1 MNNLTSM
8 EVIQDTQRRRI
19 DSGRTARQLRVASM
33 STELSVREEEILQVA
48 DAVCR
53 STSLNPMVLPD
64 EFFPG
69 HLSVALI
76 DAMLSSRRVKGNA
89 SASNALD
96 AMRYCRRFGIARTR
110 AAKWETPPVADQE
123 TLGDLIRR
131 YDADGLDRM
140 EDDGF
145 GLPGSGCSGNREA
158 VKLVL
163 GAARALR
170 EVKVEVLQDIQSRH
184 PDEIETAMRGV
195 PGADEETV
203 RLLLMF
209 AGDDHFVRG
218 DGAIRTF
225 VASALGRGSVSAIHA
240 EELVRRAA
248 YELILSPRS
257 LDYVLWTYSMR
268 GDGLARPP
276 EPVRLARGIE
286 TPISPMAGIS
296 VTDATVMPSPHD

>member
-1 MNNLTSM
+1 MSNLTSI
-8 EVIQDTQRRRI
+8 EVRQDTQSRRI
-19 DSGRTARQLRVASM
+19 DSGRTAGRLRVASP
-33 STELSVREEEILQVA
+33 STGLSICEEEILQVA

-53 STSLNPMVLPD
+53 STSLDPMVLPD

-76 DAMLSSRRVKGNA
+76 DAMLSSRRAKGIP

-96 AMRYCRRFGIARTR
+96 ATRYCRRFGIARTR

-131 YDADGLDRM
+131 YDADGLDRT

-145 GLPGSGCSGNREA
+145 ELPGSAGNREA
-158 VKLVL
+158 VELVL

-170 EVKVEVLQDIQSRH
+170 EAEVEVLQDIQSRH
-184 PDEIETAMRGV
+184 PDDIETAMRGV
-195 PGADEETV
+195 PGADEVSV
-203 RLLLMF
+203 RLLLVF

-218 DGAIRTF
+218 DRAIRTF
-225 VASALGRGSVSAIHA
+225 VASALGRGSVPALYA
-240 EELVRRAA
+240 EELVRRTA
-248 YELILSPRS
+248 YELILSPRL

-268 GDGLARPP
+268 GEGLARPP
-276 EPVRLARGIE
+276 ELARLTRCIE
-286 TPISPMAGIS
+286 TPISPMTEPSLIDS
-296 VTDATVMPSPHD
+296 TVMPGPHD